1 MLEISGK
8 LLREK
13 FEAEADN
20 SNNNNYDNN
29 DDNKI
34 NNTGANPTKSD
45 VVNNNDVNDYNVV
58 EDRRRRLKLKYRLRQ
73 LRDET
78 RLQIVTTVESVEA
91 DVLKSNVH
99 NIILAMSNLLGG
111 NIKRS
116 H

>member
-29 DDNKI
+29 NSNNIDDNNI
-34 NNTGANPTKSD
+34 NNTGAYLTKSD
-45 VVNNNDVNDYNVV
+45 DVNDNDVI
-58 EDRRRRLKLKYRLRQ
+58 EDRRRQLKLKSRLRQ

-111 NIKRS
+111 KF
-116 H
+116 